1 MADAKRATF
10 GGALVEDVVNSERDS
25 ASVETDAGRIRRE
38 SETEEPSLLADFLD
52 FLRTN
57 KKWWL
62 VPLLLSLAVIGL
74 LAAVGGSPL
83 GPFIYPMF

>member
-1 MADAKRATF
+1 M
-10 GGALVEDVVNSERDS
+10 EDVVNSEPES
-25 ASVETDAGRIRRE
+25 ESVETDAGRIRRE
-38 SETEEPSLLADFLD
+38 SETAEPSLLADFVD
-52 FLRTN
+52 FLRTH